1 MAKTLLIGCGGTGIK
16 ALMSFN
22 KQMAGDT
29 ERRYRMWEDVSY
41 LVIDTDSTDIE
52 KFKSGI
58 SDGMENVGGRNI
70 RPVVET
76 VHITRSNDLLNDL
89 VNKYIRKQKDE
100 DVLSRLRENWWFN
113 PDGEPYTAIHRRD
126 TGDGAAQC
134 PPISYF
140 FMWDYLP
147 KLEAVINRLLDKIAA
162 RNSEDA
168 SPLSDLRVY
177 MVAGMSGGTGRG
189 TWNLVAFKVR
199 ECILRRIPTARV
211 DLPVIFLDSSCY
223 AALTPKS
230 PEKNLA
236 KRVNS
241 LTGFSELSAWLAI
254 RDEKDCY
261 SYTLPELV
269 EPEKV
274 KLHSAISGMTDVV
287 HVDSSSKDPYV
298 QSPVRYAYLV
308 FGDNGRQK
316 LYVGKDRNEY
326 CNMVGVALYALVAH
340 AKQFDGDKCN
350 GFPKYCSLSAVSAE
364 VETVEL
370 RKFFNSELRRVK
382 INGVREAVS
391 EEERDSYLQVLSGD
405 FKLRQT
411 VTVDENYIDSLSGV
425 ENDDC
430 DFVGLL
436 INRIQ
441 TSNGVLDAEK
451 LKNNI
456 FAEQKYSS
464 VKKQLQQIL
473 KLAKTSP
480 TKVRQTIDDLIDRW
494 CATIKMPTV
503 HSEDGE
509 ASAVSSFEKKMLVSP
524 LSRYLWKLVSKA
536 YQYQETPSIAR
547 AILCVEQLLT
557 AIGEAKGNVAE
568 IDDGTGTLFK
578 NCEDWSRNQGFIEGW
593 KLFPDPYNAQ
603 EKADLTT
610 QLIQVYG
617 NCIYCNI
624 RQAVV
629 DLLDEAE
636 TILKKWHSGLKALD
650 KCLEVAAKKFEDLGN
665 STCVGNSMQSAYS
678 RLFINTDMDAID
690 ASIPTGD
697 VTAATVRRI
706 FKPIMSRK
714 DIAELLADE
723 NLFFVSKTKIDAGIK
738 DSLCKML
745 ATKTG
750 MPTDEDIAVQTAN
763 MESLFASNVSVLTG
777 QLDAKFTLEEVLRRN
792 VVHWNRKLDDAHKKG
807 LDVERE
813 LQDRFRSYLGLR
825 DDKGESGK
833 YDYIVSETGAPHMLL
848 EREPGED
855 GAGPAGVKNRLP
867 VSLVINCVP
876 WMLFDR
882 DKERLGVANL
892 QKTVLLPYTLPMS
905 AKSKI
910 ESEIYKGELVVGV
923 IDPSEVSG
931 RYNPA
936 DRVVAFSSFY
946 VPIEDADHS
955 VLDHLASLRSDLADP
970 EVLGRVS
977 LAESSES
984 LGYFQRNPNYEKEKK
999 AGKNPSKYIERF
1011 VGLGFASHVIINNP
1025 ELANRRWRPWQ
1036 TAVDEAEEKAR
1047 NDNFVYEVLAY
1058 AFTCSGMAS
1067 NSRELA
1073 EITSEGWAFPLL
1085 QRSSK
1090 AKTKKSGKFVLVRK
1104 ALGVPAGEVCEWE
1117 AGDMLPCTG
1126 ITQVVNWLMGQG
1138 VPDANGV
1145 ADSRITAQG
1154 LAVFKRIAAEKHY
1167 FEENILPKFKP
1178 SFWKGIVKN
1187 RTEWLAAEASTTT
1200 KILDS
1205 DRETWKKLLAV
1216 AASMTK

>member
-41 LVIDTDSTDIE
+41 LVIDTDSNDIE

-70 RPVVET
+70 RPVCET
-76 VHITRSNDLLNDL
+76 VHITNSNDLLNDL
-89 VNKYIRKQKDE
+89 VNKYIRNQKDE
-100 DVLSRLRENWWFN
+100 QVLSRLRENWWFS
-113 PDGEPYTAIHRRD
+113 PDGEPYTAIHRRV

-134 PPISYF
+134 PPISYM

-147 KLEAVINRLLDKIAA
+147 KLETVIDRLLDKIAA
-162 RNSEDA
+162 RNSEDV

-223 AALTPKS
+223 SALTPRS

-241 LTGFSELSAWLAI
+241 VTGFSELSAWLAI
-254 RDEKDCY
+254 RDQQDCY
-261 SYTLPELV
+261 RYSLPELV
-269 EPEKV
+269 GAEKG
-274 KLHSAISGMTDVV
+274 KLHSAISSMTDVI

-316 LYVGKDRNEY
+316 LYVGADRNEY

-391 EEERDSYLQVLSGD
+391 EEARDSYLQTLSVD

-411 VTVDENYIDSLSGV
+411 AAVDENYIESLSGV
-425 ENDDC
+425 ENDGSDL
-430 DFVGLL
+430 VGLL

-441 TSNGVLDAEK
+441 TSNGGVDADK

-464 VKKQLQQIL
+464 VKKQLLQSL

-480 TKVRQTIDDLIDRW
+480 TKVRQIIDDLLNKW

-503 HSEDGE
+503 PEDGE
-509 ASAVSSFEKKMLVSP
+509 SSVVSSFEKKTLVSP
-524 LSRYLWKLVSKA
+524 LSKYLWKLVFKA
-536 YQYQETPSIAR
+536 YQFQETPSVSR
-547 AILCVEQLLT
+547 AILCVEQLLA
-557 AIGEAKGNVAE
+557 AIGEAKGNVAAE
-568 IDDGTGTLFK
+568 IDDGTGALFK
-578 NCEDWSRNQGFIEGW
+578 NCEEWSRNQGFIEGW
-593 KLFPDPYNAQ
+593 KLFPDPYNAE
-603 EKADLTT
+603 EKANLTT
-610 QLIQVYG
+610 QLIEVYG
-617 NCIYCNI
+617 KSIYCNI
-624 RQAVV
+624 HQSVV
-629 DLLDEAE
+629 DLLEEAE
-636 TILKKWHSGLKALD
+636 TILKKWQSGLNALD

-665 STCVGNSMQSAYS
+665 SNCAGNSMQTAYS
-678 RLFINTDMDAID
+678 RLFINTDMDSID

-706 FKPIMSRK
+706 FKPIMSRR
-714 DIAELLADE
+714 DIAELLTDE

-738 DSLCKML
+738 ESLCRML
-745 ATKTG
+745 GTKTG

-763 MESLFASNVSVLTG
+763 IESLYTSNVSVLTG

-807 LDVERE
+807 LDAERE

-825 DDKGESGK
+825 DDKDGSGK
-833 YDYIVSETGAPHMLL
+833 YDYIDSETGAPHMLL

-855 GAGPAGVKNRLP
+855 GSGPAGVKNRLP
-867 VSLVINCVP
+867 VSLVTNCVP

-905 AKSKI
+905 AKGKI
-910 ESEIYKGELVVGV
+910 GAEIYKGELEIGV

-977 LAESSES
+977 LAESTEN
-984 LGYFQRNPNYEKEKK
+984 LGYFQRNPNYEKEQK
-999 AGKNPSKYIERF
+999 AGKNPRRFIERF
-1011 VGLGFASHVIINNP
+1011 VGLGFASPIFINNP

-1047 NDNFVYEVLAY
+1047 SDNFVYEVLAY
-1058 AFTCSGMAS
+1058 AFTCSGLAS

-1085 QRSSK
+1085 QRSAK
-1090 AKTKKSGKFVLVRK
+1090 AKTKKSGKFALVRK

-1117 AGDMLPCTG
+1117 AGDILPCTG
-1126 ITQVVNWLMGQG
+1126 ITQIVNWLMGRG

-1145 ADSRITAQG
+1145 VDSKITAQG
-1154 LAVFKRIAAEKHY
+1154 PVVFKRIAAEKRY

-1178 SFWKGIVKN
+1178 SFWSGVVKK

-1216 AASMTK
+1216 AASMKK